1 MKIYLA
7 RHGETDWNAQRRLQG
22 WIDIALNENGIDQ
35 ANQLRVKMQS
45 IELTAV
51 YSSALQRSIQTA
63 EIVNRR
69 PIYVLQELNEQ
80 SLGRY
85 EGLQLEADELA
96 EFQKRR
102 MDLEDSLDGGESRN
116 HHRARIRTALK
127 QIRETHSDQDSV
139 LIIGHGGTNS
149 VILKELF
156 DLRTDLM
163 FQIGNTE
170 LFLIDLPYS
179 GSPTLWKYVTIQ

>member
-22 WIDIALNENGIDQ
+22 RIDISLNANGRDQ
-35 ANQLRVKMQS
+35 GEQLRVRMQS
-45 IELTAV
+45 IRLHAI
-51 YSSALQRSIQTA
+51 YCSALKRSIQTA
-63 EIVNRR
+63 EILNRQ
-69 PIYVLQELNEQ
+69 PLTILEELNEQ
-80 SLGRY
+80 ALGSY
-85 EGLQLEADELA
+85 EGLQLEGEDLV

-102 MDLEDSLDGGESRN
+102 IDPDDSLDGGESRN
-116 HHRARIRTALK
+116 QHRARVQKALGRIRQAHFD
-127 QIRETHSDQDSV
+127 EDEV

-156 DLRTDLM
+156 NLQADLM

-170 LFLIDLPYS
+170 LFLIDLPLS